1 MKEYTTKT
9 KLRLLELLQANRER
23 QMAAAEVYEQLS
35 AEDPKL
41 NLTTVYRNLDRM
53 TVDGVLMKYKAR
65 DGRGSVYQFVGDD
78 HDCHHHLHLQCYKC
92 GRMIH
97 LDCHFMKE
105 ITEHL
110 LEHHDFLVECE
121 GSVIM
126 GLCSDCRK
134 KHEVS

>member
-9 KLRLLELLQANRER
+9 KVRLLELLKKNSDR
-23 QMAAAEVYEQLS
+23 QMAAGEVYEQLS
-35 AEDPKL
+35 EEDPKL

-53 TVDGVLMKYKAR
+53 TADGVLMKYKAL
-65 DGRGSVYQFVGDD
+65 DGKGHVYQFVDSG
-78 HDCHHHLHLQCYKC
+78 HDCHHHLHLQCCRC

-110 LEHHDFLVECE
+110 LQYHDFLVECE

-126 GLCSDCRK
+126 GLCSECRK
-134 KHEVS
+134 EKE